1 MNGGRKIPRRYLPKS
16 LTESDRRKQLK
27 SIEEGVDRPKVK
39 SFKSK
44 KSKWTILANNYFGDG
59 NTSKRDMARVLAR
72 GDKAR
77 YKEILKGLN
86 LIYDKG
92 QKAYYTSG
100 SRPNQTKESWGYGR
114 VFSVL
119 FGGKSRNID
128 KNEVNK
134 YNIPLL
140 RKKQK
145 GNGDVPFHTF
155 LRRRLRQPI
164 NTIFYEK
171 LYNHIYYKENNYA

>member
-16 LTESDRRKQLK
+16 LSKSDRRKQLK

-44 KSKWTILANNYFGDG
+44 KSKWTILANKYFGDG
-59 NTSKRDMARVLAR
+59 NTSKTDMARMLAR

-86 LIYDKG
+86 LIFKKAEG
-92 QKAYYTSG
+92 AYYSSG

-119 FGGKSRNID
+119 FGGPSRKLD
-128 KNEVNK
+128 KKIVDK

-145 GNGDVPFHTF
+145 GKGNDD
-155 LRRRLRQPI
+155 
-164 NTIFYEK
+164 NSIFYQK
-171 LYNHIYYKENNYA
+171 LFNHIYYKEKKYA